1 MENDKEQQKFDIFK
15 IFIKTLEHI
24 SLSYYKRYNL
34 DKILN
39 AVENLDIDE
48 FIITSYNLMNDG
60 VEDVVDTFVDSWIK
74 NIQEQFEQKITEI
87 KNKLQTEGLPSEKID
102 EKLKEIP
109 NFGDLRKEDFINY
122 KKFIQE
128 KLIDKLGLKTEEE
141 IENFFKEYVNDVVN
155 KSITDATA
163 SLPLT
168 FAQFLASIFPLGTE
182 PLVAVNKVG
191 DMVEGIVENAIRTIV
206 EKTVNKNKDPVGK
219 IGGRRKK
226 RKSKSKHFYINRIKR
241 TLKFFY
247 NY

>member
-1 MENDKEQQKFDIFK
+1 MRTPRE
-15 IFIKTLEHI
+15 
-24 SLSYYKRYNL
+24 R
-34 DKILN
+34 
-39 AVENLDIDE
+39 A
-48 FIITSYNLMNDG
+48 
-60 VEDVVDTFVDSWIK
+60 
-74 NIQEQFEQKITEI
+74 
-87 KNKLQTEGLPSEKID
+87 
-102 EKLKEIP
+102 
-109 NFGDLRKEDFINY
+109 
-122 KKFIQE
+122 
-128 KLIDKLGLKTEEE
+128 KTEEE

-191 DMVEGIVENAIRTIV
+191 DMVEGIVNIAT
-206 EKTVNKNKDPVGK
+206 EKFAEALVKKT
-219 IGGRRKK
+219 GGRRKK

>member
-48 FIITSYNLMNDG
+48 FIITSYNLVNDG

-74 NIQEQFEQKITEI
+74 NIQEQFEQKKTEI
-87 KNKLQTEGLPSEKID
+87 KNKLQSEGLPSHEID
-102 EKLKEIP
+102 EKLKKIP

-141 IENFFKEYVNDVVN
+141 IENFFKVYVNDVVN

-182 PLVAVNKVG
+182 PLVAVNTIHNMADKIVKNAT
-191 DMVEGIVENAIRTIV
+191 DMIAEELVK
-206 EKTVNKNKDPVGK
+206 KT
-219 IGGRRKK
+219 GGRRKK